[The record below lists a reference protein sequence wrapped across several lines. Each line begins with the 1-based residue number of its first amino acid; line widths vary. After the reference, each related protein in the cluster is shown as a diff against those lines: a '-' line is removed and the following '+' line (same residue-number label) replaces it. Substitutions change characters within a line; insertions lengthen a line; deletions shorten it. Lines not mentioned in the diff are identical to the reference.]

1 MISKILKLFP
11 IFKKEKVETAETN
24 TPFIEEGDF
33 VFKGD
38 LNKFDL
44 LTIPRPTE
52 KIYLNEFRL
61 NALTQALIQTYPK
74 LTIQYNIS
82 LGELNQAEIELIFAK
97 KLAEQTA
104 LYRQEI
110 NTPEYKASVEAI
122 KKAKLKWDYVIN
134 PNGYTEVM
142 LWLKYHKDP
151 KDHPKGKM
159 GESLLHWGVLS
170 NLALTIELIDICG
183 YDPNIKDKNG
193 LTPLD
198 WLMERFMYAVL
209 QENEQMPKESKYK
222 ILKMTETNGIFL
234 YEKGGR
240 STYNLVDLLVKGGAR
255 EFVANIYRN
264 TGLSAFTNIGQYKAN
279 AFHSWV
285 LLTGSQDQEILL
297 KDLLRY
303 GLDIN
308 QVDEGG
314 RTPLFYCVDSFICKP
329 QYYLDI
335 WKDKLL
341 LLLKNGA
348 DPNIRNS
355 DGYTVYDL
363 FDQQSSQEC
372 EMLDEF
378 KRLVR
383 ELC

>member
-1 MISKILKLFP
+1 MISKILKLLPSFR
-11 IFKKEKVETAETN
+11 KEKEKIVETN
-24 TPFIEEGDF
+24 SPLIEEGDF
-33 VFKGD
+33 VFQGD
-38 LNKFDL
+38 LNKFDF

-52 KIYLNEFRL
+52 KIYLNEFQL
-61 NALTQALIQTYPK
+61 NISSQILVQTYPK
-74 LTIQYNIS
+74 LSVQYGIS
-82 LGELNQAEIELIFAK
+82 LGKLNQAEIELIFSK
-97 KLAEQTA
+97 ELAEQTA

-122 KKAKLKWDYVIN
+122 KKSKLKWDYVIN

-183 YDPNIKDKNG
+183 YDPNIKDNNG

-240 STYNLVDLLVKGGAR
+240 SRYNLVDLLVKGGAR
-255 EFVANIYRN
+255 EFLANIYRN
-264 TGLSAFTNIGQYKAN
+264 TGISAFTNMGKYKTN

-285 LLTGSQDQEILL
+285 LLTGSQEQEAVL

-308 QVDEGG
+308 QVDDEV
-314 RTPLFYCVDSFICKP
+314 RTPLSCGVDSFICKP
-329 QYYLDI
+329 QHYLDI

-355 DGYTVYDL
+355 EGYTVYDL
-363 FDQQSSQEC
+363 FDQQSQQER
-372 EMLDEF
+372 EMSDEF
-378 KRLVR
+378 KRLLR

>member
-1 MISKILKLFP
+1 MISKILKLLPTFR
-11 IFKKEKVETAETN
+11 KEKEKIVETN
-24 TPFIEEGDF
+24 TPLIEEGDF
-33 VFKGD
+33 VFQGD
-38 LNKFDL
+38 LNKFDF

-52 KIYLNEFRL
+52 KIYLNEFKL
-61 NALTQALIQTYPK
+61 NISSQILVQTYQK
-74 LTIQYNIS
+74 LSVQYGIS
-82 LGELNQAEIELIFAK
+82 LGELNQAEIELIFSK
-97 KLAEQTA
+97 ELAEQTA

-122 KKAKLKWDYVIN
+122 KKSKLKWDYVIN

-151 KDHPKGKM
+151 KDHPNGKM

-183 YDPNIKDKNG
+183 YDPNIKDNNG

-240 STYNLVDLLVKGGAR
+240 SRYNLVDLLVKGGAR
-255 EFVANIYRN
+255 EFLANIYRN
-264 TGLSAFTNIGQYKAN
+264 TGISAFAHIGKYNSN

-285 LLTGSQDQEILL
+285 LLTGSQEQEAVL

-308 QVDEGG
+308 QVDDEG
-314 RTPLFYCVDSFICKP
+314 RTPLFYCVDSFIYKP
-329 QYYLDI
+329 QHYLDI

-355 DGYTVYDL
+355 EGYTVYDL
-363 FDQQSSQEC
+363 FDQKSQQER

>member
-1 MISKILKLFP
+1 MISKILKLLPTFR
-11 IFKKEKVETAETN
+11 KEKEKIVETN
-24 TPFIEEGDF
+24 SPLIEEGDF
-33 VFKGD
+33 VFQGD
-38 LNKFDL
+38 LNKFDF

-52 KIYLNEFRL
+52 KIYLNEFKL
-61 NALTQALIQTYPK
+61 NISSQILVQTYQK
-74 LTIQYNIS
+74 LSVQYGIS
-82 LGELNQAEIELIFAK
+82 LGELNQAEIELIFSK
-97 KLAEQTA
+97 ELAEQTA
-104 LYRQEI
+104 IYRQEI

-122 KKAKLKWDYVIN
+122 KKSKLKWDYVIN

-151 KDHPKGKM
+151 NDHPKGKM

-183 YDPNIKDKNG
+183 YDPNIKDNNG

-240 STYNLVDLLVKGGAR
+240 SRYNLVDLLVKGGAR
-255 EFVANIYRN
+255 EFLANIYRN
-264 TGLSAFTNIGQYKAN
+264 TGISVFTNIGKYNSN

-285 LLTGSQDQEILL
+285 LLTGSQEQEVVL
-297 KDLLRY
+297 KDLIRY
-303 GLDIN
+303 GIDIN
-308 QVDEGG
+308 QVDDEG
-314 RTPLFYCVDSFICKP
+314 RTPLFYCVDSFIYKP
-329 QYYLDI
+329 QHYLDI

-355 DGYTVYDL
+355 EGYTVYDL
-363 FDQQSSQEC
+363 FDQKSQQER

>member
-1 MISKILKLFP
+1 MISKILNLLQ
-11 IFKKEKVETAETN
+11 IFRKEKVTTIETN
-24 TPFIEEGDF
+24 TPLTEEGDF

-38 LNKFDL
+38 LNKFSF

-61 NALTQALIQTYPK
+61 NTFTQAIVRKYPK

-82 LGELNQAEIELIFAK
+82 LGELNQAEIELIFSK
-97 KLAEQTA
+97 ELAEQTA

-234 YEKGGR
+234 
-240 STYNLVDLLVKGGAR
+240 
-255 EFVANIYRN
+255 
-264 TGLSAFTNIGQYKAN
+264 
-279 AFHSWV
+279 
-285 LLTGSQDQEILL
+285 
-297 KDLLRY
+297 
-303 GLDIN
+303 
-308 QVDEGG
+308 
-314 RTPLFYCVDSFICKP
+314 
-329 QYYLDI
+329 
-335 WKDKLL
+335 
-341 LLLKNGA
+341 
-348 DPNIRNS
+348 
-355 DGYTVYDL
+355 
-363 FDQQSSQEC
+363 
-372 EMLDEF
+372 
-378 KRLVR
+378 
-383 ELC
+383 